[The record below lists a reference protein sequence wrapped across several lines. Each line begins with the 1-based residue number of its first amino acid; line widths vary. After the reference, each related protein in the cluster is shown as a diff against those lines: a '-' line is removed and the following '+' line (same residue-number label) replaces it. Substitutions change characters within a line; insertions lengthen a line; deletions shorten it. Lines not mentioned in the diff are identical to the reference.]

1 MRSLKVLALAIPI
14 ALTACSGGGGGGGG
28 DAGGSVTKS
37 IGVFI
42 DSPVAG
48 INYRTASGSGKT
60 NASGE
65 FSYVAGE
72 TVTFSIGNI
81 DLPSAL
87 ANSTITPLNLAN
99 TTDVNNQVVSNILVL
114 LQSLDTDGNPTNGI
128 QIASAAH
135 TAATSSLD
143 FNVAPSAFR
152 TNSLVTSLVANSGS
166 SNTTPVNLASATNH
180 FQTTLG
186 IANVAPTANAGSAQN
201 VLTASKVTLNGSAS
215 TDANNDA
222 LTYAWSL
229 TTKPSNSN
237 ASLTDSTSSSPFFTP
252 DVAGTY
258 VASLVVN
265 DGKLNSTSATV
276 TVTASS
282 SNVSPVANAGTNQ
295 NVTTSS
301 TVTLS
306 GALSSDANGD
316 PLTYT
321 WSISSKPA
329 TSVAT
334 LSNATTVNPTFT
346 ADKVGNY
353 VASLIVSDGTVS
365 SSASTVS
372 ITASTANIAPVAN
385 AGSAQNVLTGS
396 AVTLNGASS
405 SDANGDALT
414 YLWTIT
420 SKPTGSAATLS
431 SASSVNPTFTADKA
445 GNYVVNLSVN
455 DGSLSSNSSN
465 VTITAATAN
474 IAPVANAGASQN
486 VVVGTTTTLNGSG
499 SNDANGDAITYA
511 WSFVSKPANST
522 ASLIAASTVNPT
534 FAPDIAGSYVLR
546 LIVNDGTLNSSASTV
561 TVVASTANIAPVA
574 NAGAAQSVVTGTTVN
589 LNGTASN
596 DANGDALTYVWSFIS
611 KPVGSNASL
620 SSASSANPTFTAGTA
635 GSYVLSLVVNDGA
648 LSSTTSTVTI
658 TASNANLAP
667 VASVGAG
674 LNVYV
679 GTTVTLNGTG
689 SYDPNGDS
697 LLFSWAFVSKPAG
710 SSASLSGSTTARPS
724 FLADVAGS
732 YVIALA
738 VGDGSL
744 VSQISTTTITASPL
758 PVATGVNLLLFGGI
772 NNSVYLGCLTCN
784 QFDAESVCNSFG
796 TYGNPFS
803 SSSIWNQ
810 FGTYGNQFNSYSPW
824 NSFSSSG
831 PVIIGTNNLNYG
843 YFTTNAFK
851 ANRTTT
857 QSFLNVLNFYSSTN
871 NLTSTRSYACGN

>member
-1 MRSLKVLALAIPI
+1 MRIVKFLTLLTTLALV
-14 ALTACSGGGGGGGG
+14 ACGGGGGGGSSG
-28 DAGGSVTKS
+28 PATKS
-37 IGVFI
+37 VGVFI
-42 DSPVAG
+42 DSPVSG
-48 INYRTASGSGKT
+48 INYRTASGSGQT

-65 FSYVAGE
+65 FSYVVGE

-81 DLPSAL
+81 DLPSAP

-114 LQSLDTDGNPTNGI
+114 LQSLDTDGNPSNGI
-128 QIASAAH
+128 QITSAAH
-135 TAATSSLD
+135 TAASSSLD
-143 FNVAPSAFR
+143 FNVTPSSFR
-152 TNSLVTSLVANSGS
+152 TNSSVTSLIANSGS
-166 SNTTPVNLASATNH
+166 SNTTPVSLASATNH

-186 IANVAPTANAGSAQN
+186 IANVAPTANAGPAQN
-201 VLTASKVTLNGSAS
+201 VLTASKVTLNGSGS

-222 LTYAWSL
+222 LTYVWTL
-229 TTKPSNSN
+229 TNKPSNSN
-237 ASLTDSTSSSPFFTP
+237 ASLTDSTTSSPYFTP

-258 VASLVVN
+258 VASLVVS
-265 DGKLNSTSATV
+265 DGRLNSTSATV
-276 TVTASS
+276 TVTAAN
-282 SNVSPVANAGTNQ
+282 SNVAPVANAGTNQ

-321 WSISSKPA
+321 WSITSKPA
-329 TSVAT
+329 ASTAT
-334 LSNATTVNPTFT
+334 LSNTTTVNPTFT
-346 ADKVGNY
+346 ADKAGNY
-353 VASLIVSDGTVS
+353 VVSLIVNDGTVS

-385 AGSAQNVLTGS
+385 AGSAQNVLTGTV
-396 AVTLNGASS
+396 VTLNGASS

-420 SKPTGSAATLS
+420 SKPTSSTASLS
-431 SASSVNPTFTADKA
+431 SSSSVNPTFTADKA

-474 IAPVANAGASQN
+474 IAPVANAGVSQN
-486 VVVGTTTTLNGSG
+486 VVVGATTTLNGSG
-499 SNDANGDAITYA
+499 SSDANGDAITYA

-522 ASLIAASTVNPT
+522 ASLTAASTVNPT
-534 FAPDIAGSYVLR
+534 FAPDLAGSYVLR
-546 LIVNDGTLNSSASTV
+546 LIVNDGSLSSSASTV

-574 NAGAAQSVVTGTTVN
+574 NAGAAQSVVTGSTVT

-596 DANGDALTYVWSFIS
+596 DANGDSLTYAWSFVS
-611 KPVGSNASL
+611 KPTGSNASL
-620 SSASSANPTFTAGTA
+620 SSSTSASPTFTAGTA
-635 GSYVLSLVVNDGA
+635 GSYVLSLVANDGA
-648 LSSTTSTVTI
+648 LSSTNSTVTI

-689 SYDPNGDS
+689 SYDPNGDA
-697 LLFSWAFVSKPAG
+697 LLYAWAFVSKPAG
-710 SSASLSGSTTARPS
+710 SSATLSGATTATPS

-732 YVIALA
+732 YVIAIA
-738 VGDGSL
+738 VGDGTL
-744 VSQISTTTITASPL
+744 VSQISTTTITASPR
-758 PVATGVNLLLFGGI
+758 PVTGNNNLYLYGGVN
-772 NNSVYLGCLTCN
+772 NSIYLGCLTCVATTS
-784 QFDAESVCNSFG
+784 DSVCNSSGAYGG
-796 TYGNPFS
+796 TWS
-803 SSSIWNQ
+803 ATSIWASWGN
-810 FGTYGNQFNSYSPW
+810 YGGSWSQYSPW
-824 NSFSSSG
+824 SSWSNNGPIIVDANNNS
-831 PVIIGTNNLNYG
+831 YG
-843 YFTTNAFK
+843 YFTVASFK
-851 ANRTTT
+851 SNRTTIS
-857 QSFLNVLNFYSSTN
+857 SFLNVLNFYSTTN